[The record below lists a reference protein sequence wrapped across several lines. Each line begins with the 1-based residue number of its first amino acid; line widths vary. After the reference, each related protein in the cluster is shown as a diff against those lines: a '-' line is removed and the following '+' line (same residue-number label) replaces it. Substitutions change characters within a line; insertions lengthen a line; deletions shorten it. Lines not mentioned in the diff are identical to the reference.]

1 MTVND
6 VTQRKEKDYRRNGEQ
21 CCKARAE
28 GSSLNLPPYRTKTLL
43 ELFVAAL
50 TAVIQMAAPL
60 FYVAMVVKAF

>member
-28 GSSLNLPPYRTKTLL
+28 GWC
-43 ELFVAAL
+43 
-50 TAVIQMAAPL
+50 
-60 FYVAMVVKAF
+60 VVTVCTVQKRC

>member
-28 GSSLNLPPYRTKTLL
+28 GWC
-43 ELFVAAL
+43 V
-50 TAVIQMAAPL
+50 V
-60 FYVAMVVKAF
+60 MVCTVQKRC